1 MKVIEFFGEPLS
13 YGGQEAF
20 IYNMYSHFTKP
31 AKYLFITPFHADNV
45 ELIEKINNRG
55 DEYISNNYKFESK
68 LRKVYIIK
76 TAKKSIPSGYDVI
89 HIHSGSIFNL
99 MIVSKI
105 AKKKGI
111 KKVIVHSH
119 ATGHADAKHGLI
131 KKISDSYL
139 DKYADLFLA
148 CSKEAGR
155 FKYSDEVLK
164 SDRFN
169 VINNGIELDNYKY
182 NEDWRNQIR
191 NELKLK
197 DEFVLCNVGRYSSE
211 KNQKF
216 IVRVFNEYLK
226 INSNSKLLFVGGEG
240 PAKEEL
246 IQEIDHLGLKSKVIM
261 LTKRNDINKI
271 LSAADVFLFPS
282 LFEGLGISGIEAQA
296 AGLHTLCSENIPDEA
311 NVTPLFQRLSL
322 SDGERAWAECIT
334 KLPNTDRIEYGN
346 KRFNKEYAAVNCAA
360 KLESLYFA

>member
-13 YGGQEAF
+13 YGGQESF
-20 IYNMYSHFTKP
+20 IFNMYSHFCKN

-45 ELIEKINNRG
+45 ELIEKITGRE

-68 LRKVYIIK
+68 LRKIYIIK
-76 TAKKSIPSGYDVI
+76 SAKKSIPSGYDVI

-119 ATGHADAKHGLI
+119 ATGNADAKHGLI

-148 CSKEAGR
+148 CSKDAGK
-155 FKYSDEVLK
+155 FKYSDEVLN
-164 SDRFN
+164 SDRFKI
-169 VINNGIELDNYKY
+169 INNGIELDNYKY
-182 NEDWRNQIR
+182 NVEWRNNIRSELQI
-191 NELKLK
+191 K
-197 DEFVLCNVGRYSSE
+197 DEYVLCNVGRYSPE

-216 IVRVFNEYLK
+216 IVKVFNEYLK
-226 INSNSKLLFVGGEG
+226 INPNSKLLFVGGEG

-246 IQEIDHLGLKSKVIM
+246 IQLIESLGLKSKVIL

-296 AGLHTLCSENIPDEA
+296 SGLQTICSENIPDEA
-311 NVTPLFQRLSL
+311 DVTPLFHRLCL
-322 SDGERAWAECIT
+322 SDGEKAWAEYIA
-334 KLPNTDRIEYGN
+334 KLPEEDRVEFGN
-346 KRFNKEYAAVNCAA
+346 HKFNIDYVAANCAA
-360 KLESLYFA
+360 KLENLYFA